1 MRHIPTDAEKKLS
14 RLLRSRQLESVKF
27 RRQVPIG
34 TFIADFVCHEKK
46 IIVEVDGGQHADN
59 AKDAARGEWFAD
71 AGYRVLRY
79 WNNDLLKNPKRRSGG
94 HPFRTLRG
102 LTPHPAASRRPS
114 PSRGEGTR
122 AC

>member
-1 MRHIPTDAEKKLS
+1 MESHHRPIPKHRLRYAKAMRHIATDAEKKLW

-34 TFIADFVCHEKK
+34 TFIADFVCYEKK

-59 AKDAARGEWFAD
+59 AKDAARDQWFAD

-79 WNNDLLKNPKRRSGG
+79 WNNDVLRNPNGVLEAILSE
-94 HPFRTLRG
+94 LS
-102 LTPHPAASRRPS
+102 AD
-114 PSRGEGTR
+114 
-122 AC
+122 